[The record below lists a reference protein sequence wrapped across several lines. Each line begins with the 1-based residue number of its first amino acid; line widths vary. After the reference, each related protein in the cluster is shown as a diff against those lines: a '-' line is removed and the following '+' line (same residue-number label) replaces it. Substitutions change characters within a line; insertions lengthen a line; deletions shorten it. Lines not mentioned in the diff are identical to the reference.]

1 MHFNPGNGCRVSD
14 YNMHSSI
21 QHITRD
27 HLDTKAYDA
36 CIEQDHNGNI
46 YAQSWYLDR
55 MATHWDIL
63 VKGNYEAVMP
73 LPWRK
78 KYGVKYLY
86 MPAFTPM
93 LGIYGA
99 GADRLTQA
107 FLEAI
112 PSSFRFWEISLH
124 KGNPIPAEWQPSAR
138 ANYVLPLQQD
148 YTALFS
154 GYKQNIQRNCKKA
167 MNLGCSVVRGFP
179 VSEVTAIAKTQLQ
192 PISNISDQ
200 DFTHFEALYR
210 FLEPQGR
217 AITYGVKDAGGKL
230 LSSCVFFFSHGR
242 AYYILVGN
250 HPNGRTL
257 GASHALIDGFIRDHA
272 GQDLILDFEGS
283 DIRNL
288 AYFYSSFGSVMETY
302 HRIKVNRLP
311 WWMKLV
317 KK

>member
-1 MHFNPGNGCRVSD
+1 MQG
-14 YNMHSSI
+14 SI
-21 QHITRD
+21 QHITRGQ
-27 HLDTKAYDA
+27 LDTRAYDT

-93 LGIYGA
+93 LGVYGKH
-99 GADRLTQA
+99 ADVLTGA
-107 FLEAI
+107 FLEAV
-112 PSSFRFWEISLH
+112 PPSFRFWEISLH
-124 KGNPIPAEWQPSAR
+124 KGNSIPPAWQPSAR
-138 ANYVLPLQQD
+138 ANYVLPLQKD
-148 YTALFS
+148 YPSLFA

-167 MNLGCSVVRGFP
+167 LNLGCSVVHGFP
-179 VSEVTAIAKTQLQ
+179 VSEVIAIAKTQLQ
-192 PISNISDQ
+192 PISNITDQ
-200 DFTHFEALYR
+200 DFAHFEQLYL
-210 FLEPQGR
+210 FLEPQGN
-217 AITYGVKDAGGKL
+217 ATTYGVKDAGGKL
-230 LSSCVFFFSHGR
+230 LSSCVFFFSNGR

-272 GQDLILDFEGS
+272 GQNLILDFEGS

-288 AYFYSSFGSVMETY
+288 AYFYSSFGSSMETY